1 MLGTSMA
8 QRIPATRQNTPLIA
22 IKIRRVTARQPEGVQ
37 SKRAAVHSEKKLR
50 LTFGTEQT

>member
-1 MLGTSMA
+1 MA

-50 LTFGTEQT
+50 LTVGTEQTWMDYF